1 MSGAVTACDEKEL
14 RSLFL
19 FEKLNDEQLARL
31 CREGR
36 VETFEPGWVCREGDP
51 ATCFY
56 TLLEGTLVFY
66 RRVDGVEVEVT
77 RTDHRGAYFG
87 ALQAYTDD
95 PKRACYSGSV
105 QVVGPARFFL
115 LSAQSFSSLMKD
127 WFPMAV
133 HLLEGLLHG
142 DRHIQ
147 EAVRERERLLGLGAL
162 SAGLTHEIN
171 NPATAAVRA
180 SATLRE
186 RLAGMGQALGSLGGP
201 DPQATLRTLAEIRR
215 RVSLKLADGPP
226 ALDPLEASD
235 REDAF
240 TDWLEE
246 HGVEDSWRAASAFA
260 QAGLDT
266 GWLDEIA
273 DVTDARCLT
282 DAVAWLN
289 HTVDAELLVGEIEEA
304 ANRISRLVDAAKQ
317 YTRLDRAPYEVTDV
331 HALLDSTLLVLS
343 AKIGAGVQVVK
354 KYDRTL
360 PGVPGYPGELN
371 QVWTNLIDNAVS
383 AMAGKG
389 TLTVRTARDMDH
401 VLVEFQDTGP
411 GIPADVLPR
420 IYEPFFTTK
429 PVGEGTGLGLDIS
442 WRIVVNK
449 HRGSLRV
456 QSVPGD
462 TRFQVRLPAAPHPA
476 SASEED
482 PR

>member
-36 VETFEPGWVCREGDP
+36 VETFEPGWICREGDP

-56 TLLEGTLVFY
+56 VLLDGTLVFY

-87 ALQAYTDD
+87 ALQAYTDE
-95 PKRACYSGSV
+95 PERACYSGSV
-105 QVVGPARFFL
+105 QVAGPARFFL
-115 LSAQSFSSLMKD
+115 LSAQSFSSIMKD

-142 DRHIQ
+142 NWHIQ
-147 EAVRERERLLGLGAL
+147 ETVRERERLLGLGAL

-171 NPATAAVRA
+171 NPATAVARA

-186 RLAGMGQALGSLGGP
+186 RLASMGQALGSLGGP
-201 DPQATLRTLAEIRR
+201 DPQATLRTLAEIRQR
-215 RVSLKLADGPP
+215 TSRKLAGSPP
-226 ALDPLEASD
+226 ALGPLEVSD
-235 REDAF
+235 REDALI
-240 TDWLEE
+240 DWLEE
-246 HGVEDSWRAASAFA
+246 HGVEDGWRAASAFA

-266 GWLDEIA
+266 AWLDELA
-273 DVTDARCLT
+273 GVVDAHCLT
-282 DAVAWLN
+282 DAVTWLN
-289 HTVDAELLVGEIEEA
+289 HTVDAELLAGEIEEA
-304 ANRISRLVDAAKQ
+304 ATRISRLVDAAKQ
-317 YTRLDRAPYEVTDV
+317 YTRLDRAPCEVTDV
-331 HALLDSTLLVLS
+331 HALLDSTLLMLS
-343 AKIGAGVQVVK
+343 AKIGASVKVVK
-354 KYDRTL
+354 EYDRTL

-371 QVWTNLIDNAVS
+371 QVWTNLIDNAVF
-383 AMAGKG
+383 AMSGKG

-411 GIPADVLPR
+411 GIPADVLSR

-429 PVGEGTGLGLDIS
+429 PVGEGTGLGLDIA
-442 WRIVVNK
+442 WRIVVGR

-456 QSVPGD
+456 HSVPGD

-476 SASEED
+476 PALEED
-482 PR
+482 PL

>member
-1 MSGAVTACDEKEL
+1 MSGSATPCDEKEL

-19 FEKLNDEQLARL
+19 FEKLGNEQLARL
-31 CREGR
+31 CREGK

-56 TLLEGTLVFY
+56 VLIEGTLVFY

-87 ALQAYTDD
+87 ALQAYTDE
-95 PKRACYSGSV
+95 PRRACYSGSV
-105 QVVGPARFFL
+105 RVTGPARFFL
-115 LSAQSFSSLMKD
+115 LSARSFSSIMKD

-142 DRHIQ
+142 DRHMQ

-201 DPQATLRTLAEIRR
+201 DPQATLRTLAEIRQR
-215 RVSLKLADGPP
+215 TSRKLAGGAP
-226 ALDPLEASD
+226 ALDPLEVSD
-235 REDAF
+235 REDAL

-246 HGVEDSWRAASAFA
+246 HGVEDGWRAASAFA

-273 DVTDARCLT
+273 DVVDAHCLT

-289 HTVDAELLVGEIEEA
+289 HTVDAELLVGEIQEA
-304 ANRISRLVDAAKQ
+304 AARIARLVDAAKQ
-317 YTRLDRAPYEVTDV
+317 YTRLDRAPYEVSDV
-331 HALLDSTLLVLS
+331 HALLDSTLLMLS
-343 AKIGAGVQVVK
+343 AKIGASVKVVK
-354 KYDRTL
+354 EYDRTL
-360 PGVPGYPGELN
+360 PGVPGHPGELN

-383 AMAGKG
+383 AMSGKG
-389 TLTVRTARDMDH
+389 TLTVRTALDMDH
-401 VLVEFQDTGP
+401 VLVEFRDTGP
-411 GIPADVLPR
+411 GIPADVVPR
-420 IYEPFFTTK
+420 VFEPFFTTK

-442 WRIVVNK
+442 WRIVVNR

-456 QSVPGD
+456 RSVPGD

-476 SASEED
+476 PASGEE